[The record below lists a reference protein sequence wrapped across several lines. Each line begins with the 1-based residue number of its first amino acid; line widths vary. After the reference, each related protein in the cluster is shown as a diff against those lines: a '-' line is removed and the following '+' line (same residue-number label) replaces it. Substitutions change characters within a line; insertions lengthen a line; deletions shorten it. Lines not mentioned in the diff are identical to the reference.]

1 MRLENR
7 KTKQRRPQEH
17 RCCGP
22 HHGSSIGIVWGDEQ
36 QSIRRKSDFTAPMS
50 RARTKRS
57 LRMTPKFL
65 VWASREAVRSFPEM
79 EENERA
85 MTGRKRKQVLWDL
98 WNLQAE
104 ISNR

>member
-1 MRLENR
+1 M
-7 KTKQRRPQEH
+7 
-17 RCCGP
+17 
-22 HHGSSIGIVWGDEQ
+22 
-36 QSIRRKSDFTAPMS
+36 
-50 RARTKRS
+50 KRS

-85 MTGRKRKQVLWDL
+85 MPGRKRKQVLLDL

-104 ISNR
+104 ICDR